1 MPRRLR
7 PLNATLAV
15 LLTACGGGGGGG
27 GGGGDAPAAPPGNTS
42 APDSLATF
50 FAPAPA
56 PPANNAAFAQCP
68 TAPAVGTGAAP
79 AGATL
84 SGRVSFARIPF
95 FSGLGFGLEYQNPQ
109 TLPARGV
116 VVEAVVSGGG
126 ACEGEVLATALTDG
140 DGWYGLTLD
149 ANRTVCVRARAQ
161 LYRAGSPAWNL
172 AVVDNTDGH
181 KLYALA
187 DGQFATAAAMPRR
200 DLHASTGWNG
210 SFTGQRMA
218 APFAILD
225 TACKGVNQVLSA
237 QPDADFGA
245 MTFRWSVR
253 NTDDDNGTLEE
264 GKIGGA
270 FFSPSA
276 RAIYLRG
283 DAAVNTDEYDEPVIA
298 HEFGHFVTH
307 QFARSDSPGG
317 SHSLFENLDPALA
330 FDEGWATAFGAL
342 ALGSPLYRDS
352 REVATPSSPQREF
365 YFDIETG
372 QQNWPQGWYSEA
384 SVQKLL
390 YDLGDGP
397 NDEGVELGF
406 AGLWQV
412 LRSAAYR
419 QDESLATVFSFGR
432 WAKEIFPAAAP
443 GIAGVLD
450 AERINGDIIDSFGQ
464 GETHGAPPVNP
475 ADPVIVLPIYSELQ
489 LNVPQQ
495 VCSRMDYGIPNK
507 LANTRYLR
515 FTAAQTRTYRVSVSP
530 QDAQG
535 APGVEWRQSGEL
547 RQQGEAA
554 RGVSLRSQLGL
565 TAGATYVLGVYQV
578 GNVIEDGLEPAGNR
592 CFTVGME
599 AL

>member
-1 MPRRLR
+1 MPYQLR
-7 PLNATLAV
+7 VLTAALAA

-27 GGGGDAPAAPPGNTS
+27 GGGDAPPPPSSTS

-56 PPANNAAFAQCP
+56 LPANNAAFAQCP

-95 FSGLGFGLEYQNPQ
+95 FAGLGFGLEYQNPQ

-116 VVEAVVSGGG
+116 VVEAVATGSGT
-126 ACEGEVLATALTDG
+126 CEGEVLATTLTDG
-140 DGWYGLTLD
+140 DGWYGLMLD

-200 DLHASTGWNG
+200 DLHASTGWSG

-237 QPDADFGA
+237 QADADFGA

-317 SHSLFENLDPALA
+317 SHSLFEKLDPALA

-342 ALGSPLYRDS
+342 TLGTPVYRDS

-372 QQNWPQGWYSEA
+372 QQSWPQGWYSEA

-390 YDLGDGP
+390 YDLGDGA
-397 NDEGVELGF
+397 NDDGVELGF

-412 LRSAAYR
+412 LRSGAYR
-419 QDESLATVFSFGR
+419 QDEALATVFSFGR

-443 GIAGVLD
+443 GIANVLN
-450 AERINGDIIDSFGQ
+450 AENIDGMIINSFAQ
-464 GETHGAPPVNP
+464 GETHAPDPANPGRDLPV
-475 ADPVIVLPIYSELQ
+475 YSELQ

-495 VCSRMDYGIPNK
+495 VCSSMVYGIPNK
-507 LANTRYLR
+507 LSNTRYLR
-515 FTAAQTRTYRVSVSP
+515 FTAAQTRTYRISVLP

-535 APGVEWRQSGEL
+535 TPGVEWRQSGQL

-565 TAGATYVLGVYQV
+565 TAGATYVLGVYHV